1 MANPTLD
8 EVIRSSPVIVHRG
21 RYAYLQVLDTGQ
33 DIALKGHFLVSQDK
47 DEITIVTEEKNI
59 PEIGHEQEVKWF
71 KLFEFKVSIPFLAPG
86 FLAKIS
92 KTIAD
97 RKLNILIV
105 STFSKDYALIREE
118 HLDVAVHA
126 LQEVG
131 FSITVEK

>member
-1 MANPTLD
+1 MENPTLD
-8 EVIRSSPVIVHRG
+8 EVIKASPVLVHRG
-21 RYAYLQVLDTGQ
+21 RYAYLKGNENE
-33 DIALKGHFLVSQDK
+33 LKNHFLISQDN

-59 PEIGHEQEVKWF
+59 VKTKYEKEVKWF

-97 RKLNILIV
+97 KKMNILIV

-118 HLDVAVHA
+118 DFKVAVKA
-126 LQEVG
+126 LEEVG
-131 FSITVEK
+131 FSIKVEK